1 MHQLCKRR
9 LLNCRCQTLDSG
21 ADGYV
26 RAEGCGTMMLQK
38 AEELHKRTEDGQA
51 VLAYMHAIAVNQD
64 GRSSSLTAPNGPSQ
78 QGVIR
83 QALQA
88 SALEPA
94 HMHALQLHG
103 TGTFNLFECMM
114 TMSICHTM
122 TMSLCTD
129 AAVTMLW
136 LCGGRCRKCIPL

>member
-1 MHQLCKRR
+1 
-9 LLNCRCQTLDSG
+9 
-21 ADGYV
+21 
-26 RAEGCGTMMLQK
+26 MMLQN
-38 AEELHKRTEDGQA
+38 ADEFQISAQEDGEA
-51 VLAYMHAIAVNQD
+51 VLAYMHATAVNQD

-88 SALEPA
+88 SALEPE

-103 TGTFNLFECMM
+103 TGTITLFECMM
-114 TMSICHTM
+114 MNRCHTM
-122 TMSLCTD
+122 TMCLCTD

-136 LCGGRCRKCIPL
+136 LCGGYCSWACVSASAAMQFKFHPCSFLRP